1 MSATIDSH
9 VFIALGH
16 LIFIAPFFLYV
27 GFQRSNTPLWI
38 YTLLIALG
46 AMILFYH
53 GYKAFIRVAAG
64 SPYAWVN
71 IIHVAFVA
79 PLLLLIGLKGR
90 DAPRYA
96 YELLIMVGFAA
107 LGYHLYSLIRGLQVY
122 YMDKSKK
129 IGGGSYSSEA

>member
-1 MSATIDSH
+1 MSATIDAH
-9 VFIALGH
+9 VFVAIGH
-16 LIFIAPFFLYV
+16 LLIIAPFLLYV
-27 GFQRSNTPLWI
+27 GFQRANTPFWI
-38 YTLLIALG
+38 YTLLIAVG

-53 GYKAFIRVAAG
+53 GYKSFIRVATG

-71 IIHVAFVA
+71 IIHVAFIA
-79 PLLLLIGLKGR
+79 PLLLFIGFKGR

-129 IGGGSYSSEA
+129 IGGGDYSH